1 MIQQT
6 VLVLTL
12 CISSLAHASDVPP
25 TPQSAFAFAEEL
37 VTNISDT
44 AGITELEQIFAMV
57 DAVAKVESI
66 DRLRAS
72 DAVARAFQTVCKN
85 RMPCKG
91 VRL

>member
-1 MIQQT
+1 MIRQT

-12 CISSLAHASDVPP
+12 CISSLAHASDVQP
-25 TPQSAFAFAEEL
+25 TPQSAVALAEEL
-37 VTNISDT
+37 LTTISGT
-44 AGITELEQIFAMV
+44 VGITELIQIFAMV

-72 DAVARAFQTVCKN
+72 YAVARAFQTVCKN
-85 RMPCKG
+85 RMPCKA